1 MANLS
6 IYDPFSTRLNTRLQR
21 LFDQFGLSSPTFFDQ
36 DEALNVKLDVS
47 EDDQNYVVHADLP
60 GVKKEDIRVSVDGNQ
75 VSISAEIKREKEDK
89 KDKNIIHS
97 ERYEGKMFRSFTL
110 DSKVDEAKAEAKF
123 TDGVLELTLPKQ
135 AGSVSS
141 KQLTIK

>member
-21 LFDQFGLSSPTFFDQ
+21 FFDQFGLTSPIFFDQ

-47 EDDQNYVVHADLP
+47 EDDQNYFVHADLP
-60 GVKKEDIRVSVDGNQ
+60 GVKKDDIRVSVNGNQ
-75 VSISAEIKREKEDK
+75 VSISAEVKREKEDK
-89 KDKNIIHS
+89 KDKNIVHC
-97 ERYEGKMFRSFTL
+97 ERYEGKVFRSFML
-110 DSKVDEAKAEAKF
+110 DSKVDEAKADAKF

-135 AGSVSS
+135 AGSVSG
-141 KQLTIK
+141 KPLTIK